1 MVPNVPEELV
11 TGWAKTSNSLLL
23 QSRVQG
29 NNQERKQTN
38 THVGS
43 CVHCKCKILY
53 TTKCTTSGLGGI
65 TGCYVGSQGK
75 ATRVGC
81 DDLKGVQS
89 DLSTGTAAGLN
100 EDMHTGRNES

>member
-1 MVPNVPEELV
+1 M
-11 TGWAKTSNSLLL
+11 
-23 QSRVQG
+23 
-29 NNQERKQTN
+29 
-38 THVGS
+38 
-43 CVHCKCKILY
+43 
-53 TTKCTTSGLGGI
+53 
-65 TGCYVGSQGK
+65 GCYVGSQGK